1 VPETASAA
9 RIAHGDAAANRAAM
23 PDISFAD
30 VETAEPGI
38 LRQQQLAEQL
48 GSDDE
53 RHLLVWR
60 APRALIVGRR
70 DSRLPNFCI
79 AVDQLRDE
87 GWPVLIRRSGGTA
100 CPVSRGTL
108 QIALARIVIPKI
120 TIESAYME
128 LAGFISAVLKSY
140 GLEAEIGEKPNAF
153 CPGRYDISV
162 NGRKIAGLSQH
173 WRRCNGHVTATT
185 AASLIVDHDRE
196 ELAHIV
202 NLFYQSAGG
211 QARCSVS
218 AIGDMRSV
226 LQQPSLSGKSLTDDV
241 RERIG
246 NLWSRAQP

>member
-1 VPETASAA
+1 MPETASAA

-30 VETAEPGI
+30 VETAELGI

-79 AVDQLRDE
+79 ALDQLRDE

-108 QIALARIVIPKI
+108 QIA
-120 TIESAYME
+120 
-128 LAGFISAVLKSY
+128 
-140 GLEAEIGEKPNAF
+140 
-153 CPGRYDISV
+153 
-162 NGRKIAGLSQH
+162 
-173 WRRCNGHVTATT
+173 CNGHVTATT
-185 AASLIVDHDRE
+185 AATLIVDHDRE